1 MATTIVTSEPI
12 SHLDVVDAAFTAIA
26 LNDLVQWIDSARAY
40 CAGVAELVNSDK
52 YFREKITNRLG
63 YAFPN
68 EWEPRN
74 EGSGLSCLLSYQ
86 REVLAS
92 ITSLTEQVTRT
103 EVPHG
108 E

>member
-1 MATTIVTSEPI
+1 MATKIVTPEQRSQ
-12 SHLDVVDAAFTAIA
+12 LDAADAAFTAIA

-52 YFREKITNRLG
+52 YFREKITDRLG

-92 ITSLTEQVTRT
+92 IKSLTEQVTHV
-103 EVPHG
+103 EVQHG
-108 E
+108 